1 MILAV
6 LVLLVFIGLS
16 YYSSVQRADL
26 ENQGSSSENQ
36 SSAALNL
43 TNEDTDYQFLYPDYE
58 IAYVYILN
66 TFSKQLDKFEEDSS
80 SEKELNQVID
90 DFDVLVSDFLA
101 KVPESTEK
109 FQKSRDFAVSSADKT
124 KSALAGFKR
133 LVESGE
139 SVHSEKEMDALSDAV
154 ADFKESQEAY
164 KETMETIK

>member
-16 YYSSVQRADL
+16 YYLSVQRADQRK
-26 ENQGSSSENQ
+26 QGSSSENQ

-90 DFDVLVSDFLA
+90 DFDILVSDFLA

-124 KSALAGFKR
+124 KSALAGFKQ

-164 KETMETIK
+164 KEIMETIK